1 MARDYSTTGRLD
13 HMTLILTLPL
23 GMTATNCYLV
33 ADEASKD
40 AVVIDPGDE
49 AGKVL
54 NAIQR
59 NALNV
64 KAVLLTHTHFDHI
77 GAVGEVVAATR
88 APLAV
93 HPKELPL
100 YRAGGGAAL
109 FGLPLRRYPEPDVLI
124 APGRP
129 LSYGALTFEV
139 LFVPGHTAGH
149 VAFFHAPSRAVFSGD
164 VLFQDGIGRTDF
176 PGSSYETLMHSIKHV
191 LFALPDET
199 TVYSGHGPATTIGAE
214 KRNNPFLAE

>member
-1 MARDYSTTGRLD
+1 
-13 HMTLILTLPL
+13 MTLILTLPL

-49 AGKVL
+49 AGKIL
-54 NAIQR
+54 SAIQK

-93 HPKELPL
+93 HPQELPL

-109 FGLPLRRYPEPDVLI
+109 FGLPMRRYPEPDVLI
-124 APGRP
+124 EPGQP
-129 LSYGALTFEV
+129 LSYGALTFDV
-139 LFVPGHTAGH
+139 LFVPGHTPGH
-149 VAFFHAPSRAVFSGD
+149 VAFYNAPSRAVFSGD

-176 PGSSYETLMHSIKHV
+176 PGSSYDVLMHSIKRV